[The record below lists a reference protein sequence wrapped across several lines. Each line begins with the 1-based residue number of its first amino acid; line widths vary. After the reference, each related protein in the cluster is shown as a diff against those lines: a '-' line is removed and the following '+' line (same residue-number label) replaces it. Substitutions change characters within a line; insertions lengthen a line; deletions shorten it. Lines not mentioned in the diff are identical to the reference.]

1 MIVTYLKNHN
11 RGYLARIDP
20 TIIPIGQRLMVRA
33 ENQPVGMDK
42 VNRVLPFSST
52 NKLMSP
58 VRSSG
63 GYLFQSTGP
72 RQNSEAQ

>member
-1 MIVTYLKNHN
+1 
-11 RGYLARIDP
+11 
-20 TIIPIGQRLMVRA
+20 MVRA

-63 GYLFQSTGP
+63 GYLFQSPGP
-72 RQNSEAQ
+72 RQNSKAQ